1 MEPGDARLLLAWFA
15 AHRRDLPW
23 RGEFPRD
30 PYRVLVSEVMLQQ
43 TQVERVVAGFRRFVD
58 RFPTLEALAT
68 ATSDEVVEAFSGMG
82 YYGRARRLHLAARAI
97 VANGAW
103 PCDAAGLAALPGVGA
118 YTSAAVAAFA
128 FAGADPPV
136 DGNVCRVAARVLRSP
151 LPAGSAALTRHAATM
166 ARELHA
172 EAPCPEVFEAL
183 MELGATVCSPRA
195 PGCPA
200 CPLRACCRGHAAAE
214 RFPQSRP
221 SRPTVDL
228 LWVALWL
235 VRADGAVLLRPV
247 PDGALLAGLWLPP
260 LAAVTPGV
268 EARDAAAAL
277 ARVNGFVGDLVGA
290 ATVRHAITHHRI
302 EVAAF
307 GGSWPAGRVA
317 EAAAGATFRNPAAP
331 GLPTSSLLGK
341 LARACSPPRQAGI
354 DELLRAR
361 SET

>member
-1 MEPGDARLLLAWFA
+1 VEPGDARLLLAWFA

-30 PYRVLVSEVMLQQ
+30 PYPVLVSEVMLQQ
-43 TQVERVVAGFRRFVD
+43 TQVDRVVEGFRRFVE
-58 RFPTLEALAT
+58 RFPTLEALAA

-82 YYGRARRLHLAARAI
+82 YYGRARRLHLAAQAI
-97 VANGAW
+97 VARGAW
-103 PCDAAGLAALPGVGA
+103 PHGVAGLAALPGVGT

-136 DGNVCRVAARVLRSP
+136 DGNVCRVAARVLKSP
-151 LPAGSAALTRHAATM
+151 LPAGSAALARVAAAL

-172 EAPCPEVFEAL
+172 AVPCPEVFEAL

-195 PGCPA
+195 PRCPA
-200 CPLRACCRGHAAAE
+200 CPLRARCRGHAEAE
-214 RFPQSRP
+214 RLPLARP
-221 SRPTVDL
+221 ARTPENL
-228 LWVALWL
+228 CWVALWL
-235 VRADGAVLLRPV
+235 VRADGAVLLRQV
-247 PDGALLAGLWLPP
+247 PDGALLGGLWLPP
-260 LAAVTPGV
+260 LAAATRGA

-277 ARVNGFVGDLVGA
+277 ARAIGFAGALVGA

-302 EVAAF
+302 EVIAF
-307 GGSWPAGRVA
+307 GGTWPAERVA
-317 EAAAGATFRNPAAP
+317 EAAAGATLRNPAAP

-361 SET
+361 NET